1 MNMKG
6 NNYFF
11 RAAKALLLGVA
22 LLAGHQ
28 RVDAQTITIN
38 TGTAASDLYAVG
50 PIYISTTMF
59 YKYSRFAYLYTQA
72 ELAAAG
78 ITSGSTISAVGW
90 MKGGSSSS
98 AGPSNFKIYMKNS
111 SATAYA
117 ASSETWTNLSS
128 GASLVYQNASQSFPA
143 TASPNYIPFTLST
156 PFVYSGGAIEI
167 LTEWDASATPAPLAT
182 GSFEWVNTT
191 VPDRIYGG
199 ANSTAPTSLSSTS
212 NNTSIDDRRPVIQ
225 FTLGGVTGCTNPVT
239 PGTSTVSVTTAVCP
253 NTSVNLN
260 LNGNSTGSGITFEWE
275 RSATNTA
282 GSYTSMGASQTSPAT
297 SAQPATTT
305 WYRCKV
311 VCSGG
316 TAAYSTPV
324 QVQVANVSVN
334 LGNDTTLCEG
344 RSPLVLNAGNAGGTY
359 LWNDG
364 ATGQTKSVSA
374 AGTYWVQVTN
384 AIGCQGRD
392 TIVVGFNPLASGSFT
407 ATEATGGLVNFAATA
422 SNASSYFWQF
432 GVNNATGTGNPTSY
446 TYGSN
451 GSYTVTLNLINACGD
466 TTKVNQS
473 VTVASVP
480 VGLKD
485 ILRDAA
491 VSIYPNPAKEV
502 LMLENA
508 SGLLFEQ
515 IKMTDVLGKVIYS
528 DKGKGTQKNYTFNVS
543 HLSAGVY
550 FLEISTP
557 SGRIVK
563 QFSIK

>member
-1 MNMKG
+1 MNMKIKH
-6 NNYFF
+6 YLF
-11 RAAKALLLGVA
+11 RAATMLLVGTAFLSQNVT
-22 LLAGHQ
+22 
-28 RVDAQTITIN
+28 AQTIEIN
-38 TGTAASDLYAVG
+38 TGTAASNSYAVG
-50 PIYISTTMF
+50 PMYISATMF
-59 YKYSRFAYLYTQA
+59 YKYSRTAYLYTQS
-72 ELAAAG
+72 ELATAG
-78 ITSGSTISAVGW
+78 ITSGSTISALGW
-90 MKGGSSSS
+90 MKSTSNSS
-98 AGPSNFKIYMKNS
+98 AGPANFKIYMKNS

-117 ASSETWTNLSS
+117 ASSETWTNLST
-128 GASLVYQNASQSFPA
+128 GATLVYQNASQALPA
-143 TASPNYIPFTLST
+143 TASPNYMTFTLNT

-167 LTEWDASATPAPLAT
+167 MTEWDASATPTPIAT
-182 GSFEWVNTT
+182 GIFEWVNTT
-191 VPDRIYGG
+191 VPDRIY
-199 ANSTAPTSLSSTS
+199 ANAGSSLPASLSSTT
-212 NNTSIDDRRPVIQ
+212 NDISIDNRRPVIQ
-225 FTLGGVTGCTNPVT
+225 FTLNGVSGCTNPVT
-239 PGTSTVSVTTAVCP
+239 PGTSTASVTAPVCP

-260 LNGNSTGSGITFEWE
+260 LSGNSTGAGISYEWE

-282 GSYTSMGASQTSPAT
+282 GSYTSMGASQTSPAA
-297 SAQPATTT
+297 SAQPATST

-334 LGNDTTLCEG
+334 LGNDTTICEG

-384 AIGCQGRD
+384 ATGCQGRD
-392 TIVVGFNPLASGSFT
+392 TIVVGFNPLATGTFT
-407 ATEATGGLVNFAATA
+407 ATEVSGGMVNFAASA

-432 GVNNATGTGNPTSY
+432 GVNNATATGNPASY

-466 TTKVNQS
+466 TTKVNKS
-473 VTVASVP
+473 VMVTSAG

-485 ILRDAA
+485 ILEDAA
-491 VSIYPNPAKEV
+491 VSIFPNPAKEV

-508 SGLLFEQ
+508 SALVFEQ
-515 IKMTDVLGKVIYS
+515 IRMTDVSGKVIYTA
-528 DKGKGTQKNYTFNVS
+528 KGKGAQKNYTFNIR
-543 HLSAGVY
+543 HLNAGIY
-550 FLEISTP
+550 YLEISTP
-557 SGRIVK
+557 SGRMVK

>member
-1 MNMKG
+1 MKG
-6 NNYFF
+6 NHYFF
-11 RAAKALLLGVA
+11 RAAKVILLCAALLGM
-22 LLAGHQ
+22 HQ
-28 RVDAQTITIN
+28 STRAQTVVIN
-38 TGTAASDLYAVG
+38 TGTPASDLYAVG
-50 PIYISTTMF
+50 PIYISSTMF

-72 ELAAAG
+72 ELATAG
-78 ITSGSTISAVGW
+78 ITNGSTISAVAW

-128 GASLVYQNASQSFPA
+128 GATMVYQNASQAFPA
-143 TASPNYIPFTLST
+143 TASPNYITFTLNT

-167 LTEWDASATPAPLAT
+167 MTEWDASATPTPLAT

-191 VPDRIYGG
+191 VPDRIYAG
-199 ANSTAPTSLSSTS
+199 ANSSAPTSLSSTS

-225 FTLGGVTGCTNPVT
+225 FTLGSTGGCTNPVT
-239 PGTSTVSVTTAVCP
+239 PGTSTASVTAPVCP
-253 NTSVNLN
+253 NTSINLN
-260 LNGNSTGSGITFEWE
+260 LSGNSTGTGITYEWE
-275 RSATNTA
+275 RSATNA
-282 GSYTSMGASQTSPAT
+282 SGSYTSMGASQATPAT
-297 SAQPATTT
+297 SAQPAAST

-364 ATGQTKSVSA
+364 TTAQTKSVSA

-384 AIGCQGRD
+384 ATGCQGRD
-392 TIVVGFNPLASGSFT
+392 TIVVGFNPLASGTFT
-407 ATEATGGLVNFAATA
+407 ATEATGGLVNFSATA
-422 SNASSYFWQF
+422 TNASAYFWQF
-432 GVNNATGTGNPTSY
+432 GANNATATGNPASY
-446 TYGSN
+446 TYSSN

-466 TTKVNQS
+466 TTKVNKPVS
-473 VTVASVP
+473 VSGVVS
-480 VGLKD
+480 LQEIIKD
-485 ILRDAA
+485 AE
-491 VSIYPNPAKEV
+491 VSIYPNPAKDV
-502 LMLENA
+502 LMMENA
-508 SGLLFEQ
+508 SGLTFEE
-515 IKMTDVLGKVIYS
+515 IKMTDVSGKVIFTERG
-528 DKGKGTQKNYTFNVS
+528 KGKQKDYRFNVR

-550 FLEISTP
+550 FLEIQTP

-563 QFSIK
+563 QCSIK

>member
-1 MNMKG
+1 MKIKH
-6 NNYFF
+6 YLF
-11 RAAKALLLGVA
+11 RAAKVLLLGTAFLSQNVN
-22 LLAGHQ
+22 
-28 RVDAQTITIN
+28 AQIIQIN
-38 TGTAASDLYAVG
+38 TGSPASDLYAVG

-59 YKYSRFAYLYTQA
+59 YTHSRFAYLYTQA
-72 ELAAAG
+72 ELATAG
-78 ITSGSTISAVGW
+78 ITSGTTITALGW

-98 AGPSNFKIYMKNS
+98 AGPSTFRIYMKNS

-117 ASSETWTNLSS
+117 ASSETWSNLSA
-128 GASLVYQNASQSFPA
+128 GATLVYQNTSQSFPA
-143 TASPNYIPFTLST
+143 TASPNYIPFTLNT

-167 LTEWDASATPAPLAT
+167 MTEWDASATPTPLAT

-191 VPDRIYGG
+191 VTDRIYGA
-199 ANSTAPTSLSSTS
+199 ANTSAPASLSSTS
-212 NNTSIDDRRPVIQ
+212 NNTSIDNRRPVIQ
-225 FTLGGVTGCTNPVT
+225 FTLNGVSGCTNPVT
-239 PGTSTVSVTTAVCP
+239 PGTSTASVTAPVCP

-260 LNGNSTGSGITFEWE
+260 LNGNSTGAGITYEWE

-282 GSYTSMGASQTSPAT
+282 GSYTSMGASQTSPAA
-297 SAQPATTT
+297 SAQPATST

-334 LGNDTTLCEG
+334 LGNDTTICEG
-344 RSPLVLNAGNAGGTY
+344 RSPLVLNAGNTGGTY

-384 AIGCQGRD
+384 ATGCQGRD
-392 TIVVGFNPLASGSFT
+392 TIVVGFNPLATGTFS
-407 ATEATGGLVNFAATA
+407 ATEVTGGMVNFAATA

-432 GVNNATGTGNPTSY
+432 GVNNATATGNPASY

-451 GSYTVTLNLINACGD
+451 GNYTVTLNLINACGD
-466 TTKVNQS
+466 TTKVTKP
-473 VTVASVP
+473 VTVTSAG
-480 VGLKD
+480 VGVKD
-485 ILRDAA
+485 ILNDAE
-491 VSIYPNPAKEV
+491 VSLFPNPAKEV

-508 SGLLFEQ
+508 SGLVFEQ
-515 IKMTDVLGKVIYS
+515 IRMTDVAGKVIYTA
-528 DKGKGTQKNYTFNVS
+528 KGKGTQKDYTFNIR
-543 HLSAGVY
+543 HLDAGIY
-550 FLEISTP
+550 YLEISTP

>member
-1 MNMKG
+1 MNMKA

-11 RAAKALLLGVA
+11 KAAKLFLLCTAFWASLQSA
-22 LLAGHQ
+22 
-28 RVDAQTITIN
+28 RAQTIEIN
-38 TGTAASDLYAVG
+38 TGTPAANLYAVG

-59 YKYSRFAYLYTQA
+59 YTYSRFAYLYTQA

-78 ITSGSTISAVGW
+78 ITSGTTISAVGW
-90 MKGGSSSS
+90 MKSNGSSS

-111 SATAYA
+111 AATAYA

-128 GASLVYQNASQSFPA
+128 GATLVYQNAGQSFPA
-143 TASPNYIPFTLST
+143 TASPNYIPFTLNT
-156 PFVYSGGAIEI
+156 PFVYTGGAIEI
-167 LTEWDASATPAPLAT
+167 LTEWNASATPTPLAT

-191 VPDRIYGG
+191 VTDRIYGA
-199 ANSTAPTSLSSTS
+199 ANTTAPASLSSTS
-212 NNTSIDDRRPVIQ
+212 NNISIDNRRPVIQ
-225 FTLGGVTGCTNPVT
+225 FTLGGGGGCTNPVT
-239 PGTSTVSVTTAVCP
+239 PGTSTVSVSAPVCP

-260 LNGNSTGSGITFEWE
+260 LSGNSAGSGMTYEWE

-282 GSYTSMGASQTSPAT
+282 GSYTSMGASQTTPAT

-324 QVQVANVSVN
+324 QVQVANVSIN

-344 RSPLVLNAGNAGGTY
+344 RSPLVLNAGNAGATY

-384 AIGCQGRD
+384 STGCQGRD

-407 ATEATGGLVNFAATA
+407 ATEATGGLVNFAANA

-432 GVNNATGTGNPTSY
+432 GVNNATATGNPTSY

-466 TTKVNQS
+466 TTKVNQP

-485 ILRDAA
+485 ILKDAA
-491 VSIYPNPAKEV
+491 VSIFPNPAKDV

-508 SGLLFEQ
+508 SGLIFEQ
-515 IKMTDVLGKVIYS
+515 IKMTDALGKVIYS
-528 DKGKGTQKNYTFNVS
+528 GEGKGAQKNYTFNVS
-543 HLSAGVY
+543 HLSAGIY
-550 FLEISTP
+550 FLEIHTA